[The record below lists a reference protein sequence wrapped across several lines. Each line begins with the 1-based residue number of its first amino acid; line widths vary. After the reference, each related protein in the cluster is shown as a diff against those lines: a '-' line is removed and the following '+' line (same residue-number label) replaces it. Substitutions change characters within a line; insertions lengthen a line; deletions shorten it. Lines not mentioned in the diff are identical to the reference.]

1 VFVMHRIFML
11 LLIKKNII
19 MLSAIIA
26 ILGGLI
32 AASSLIVAKK
42 PNAQELLDKLTP
54 YQGWLGVILTFWGV
68 WGIIQSILNIGLIGL
83 YWGIGVSVSIVEFI
97 VGFLLAYGL
106 ISKYLLEKNET
117 AKEKGQQLRAKLT
130 KYQVSAGVI
139 LVVLG
144 VLAIIF

>member
-1 VFVMHRIFML
+1 
-11 LLIKKNII
+11 

-54 YQGWLGVILTFWGV
+54 YQGWIGVVLTFWGV
-68 WGIIQSILNIGLIGL
+68 WGILQAFLNIGSIGL
-83 YWGIGVSVSIVEFI
+83 GWAIMLSVSAVEFI

-117 AKEKGQQLRAKLT
+117 AKEKGQQLRAKLV
-130 KYQVSAGVI
+130 KYQVPSGII
-139 LVVLG
+139 LIVLG
-144 VLAIIF
+144 ILSIVL

>member
-1 VFVMHRIFML
+1 ML
-11 LLIKKNII
+11 L
-19 MLSAIIA
+19 AIIA

-54 YQGWLGVILTFWGV
+54 YQGWIGVFLTFWGV
-68 WGIIQSILNIGLIGL
+68 WGILQAFLNIGSIGL
-83 YWGIGVSVSIVEFI
+83 GWAIMLSVSAVEFI

-117 AKEKGQQLRAKLT
+117 AKEKGQQLRAKLV
-130 KYQVSAGVI
+130 KYQVPSGII
-139 LVVLG
+139 LIVLG
-144 VLAIIF
+144 ILSIVL